1 MSNESNLSEIAS
13 RMGYREV
20 PETLAAADV
29 PLQRGHHLA
38 LAAGRG
44 SGEESVYALAAGNDC
59 DPDGGLQAIVLVPT
73 RDRAAEVAL
82 AMQRAVG
89 PLGLRAS
96 SAPLRPDGS
105 LDVAATNAQCLVA
118 RPSLLLPEV
127 RLGRLGLG
135 ELKLLVLDGVADLE
149 DLDEWT
155 SAEPLLDTLPA
166 DARRVAVSWRVDDRF
181 KELLQR
187 QFPRG
192 RRWPDQAFQD
202 DDAPVAPVTQ
212 TGPLRLL
219 TGLGATRE
227 ESLDLMI
234 KALSRAPRA
243 GRVQARCRAES
254 TIPHVRAALES
265 AGFASTKAEKGWD
278 VTAVRDQ
285 VEAGQEGDPE
295 TVDTIRLWFGLP
307 LSAADL
313 TAEADGRAIA
323 VVATV
328 HRAQLELLAA
338 RTGTKLEFLP
348 GLLPTT
354 ELDPLGRYRSLVRAR
369 IEKGGTD
376 AELLVLEPLVR
387 EFGTARVAAAVS
399 DLFRRAG
406 GSDTVVRPWADV
418 EAASRGVDRGQTGR
432 TGTADRSTARA
443 QKEEPGAEGTHRGA
457 RGAWTRVFIGAGN
470 RDSVRVGDLVGAIT
484 GETGIAGGQIG
495 KIEIRGSFSLVEID
509 SQVVDQVVGR
519 LNGTAIKGRQVTVK
533 QDRGR

>member
-1 MSNESNLSEIAS
+1 MSNECNLSEIAS
-13 RMGYREV
+13 RMGYRVV
-20 PETLAAADV
+20 PEVLEAADV
-29 PLQRGHHLA
+29 PIQRGHHLA
-38 LAAGRG
+38 MAAGHG
-44 SGEESVYALAAGNDC
+44 SGEESVYALAVGSDC
-59 DPDGGLQAIVLVPT
+59 DPLGGLQAIVLVPT

-82 AMQRAVG
+82 AIQRAVG
-89 PLGLRAS
+89 SLGLRAG
-96 SAPLRPDGS
+96 SAQLRPDGS
-105 LDVAATNAQCLVA
+105 LDVGAADVHCLVA

-166 DARRVAVSWRVDDRF
+166 DARRVAVSWRVDDHF

-187 QFPRG
+187 QLPRG

-202 DDAPVAPVTQ
+202 DDAPVALEAQ
-212 TGPLRLL
+212 TGPTRIL
-219 TGLGATRE
+219 TDLGATEE

-234 KALSRAPRA
+234 KAVSRAPRA
-243 GRVQARCRAES
+243 ARAQVRCRAES
-254 TIPHVRAALES
+254 SIPQVRAALES
-265 AGFASTKAEKGWD
+265 AGFASTEAEEGWD
-278 VTAVRDQ
+278 VTAAREPGQ
-285 VEAGQEGDPE
+285 AGQERDPE
-295 TVDTIRLWFGLP
+295 TGDTVRVWFGLP
-307 LSAADL
+307 LSAAALATD
-313 TAEADGRAIA
+313 ADDRAIA
-323 VVATV
+323 VVALA
-328 HRAQLELLAA
+328 HRAQLELLVA

-348 GLLPTT
+348 GSLPTA
-354 ELDPLGRYRSLVRAR
+354 ELDPLGRYRALVRAR

-399 DLFRRAG
+399 DLFRRTG
-406 GSDTVVRPWADV
+406 GGDSVIRPWADV
-418 EAASRGVDRGQTGR
+418 EAASRGVDRGR
-432 TGTADRSTARA
+432 AGTADRATTRA
-443 QKEEPGAEGTHRGA
+443 SKEKPGADGTHRGA

-509 SQVVDQVVGR
+509 SQVVDQVVDR